1 MLLRRAHSRWVLVGL
16 IGLAACADDGA
27 PLQGDDGSSSGAS
40 SADSGSAS
48 ASDSASTASATTA
61 DDADGSGGSS
71 GASSADSG
79 ESSAG
84 EASSSGGTT
93 GCPPPPACD
102 AAPPNPGPLVAWQ
115 DLQSIAVVASG
126 GPNHRGRD
134 MIYNPGD
141 AQWVLAKFAYGLT
154 DWDLEGERI
163 DLYLLRDCAGQ
174 WESLGSIDTTYE
186 ADPHAT
192 VEGVEDTGGRVYFQ
206 LPAESILGPGRH
218 RVHMVVRGDAT
229 TAEAFIEILEPA
241 TPIFVADIDGTLT
254 TYETEE
260 FVALLTGALPD
271 VNPNAPEALWALADH
286 GYHPVY
292 LTARPEFLGARTL
305 EFVQQRGL
313 PPGIIHTTLSAT
325 GALGSAAE
333 TYKTDE
339 LAVLAD
345 RGLVPG
351 YVFGNTSSD
360 AAAYDN
366 AGIMPLDHRIFFQYD
381 DDFGGRRI
389 EDYGELVDEF
399 TQLDDVCE

>member
-1 MLLRRAHSRWVLVGL
+1 MCRRRRAARSRRR
-16 IGLAACADDGA
+16 
-27 PLQGDDGSSSGAS
+27 PGSSSVGTLDDS
-40 SADSGSAS
+40 GSGSAS
-48 ASDSASTASATTA
+48 VGTMSATTA
-61 DDADGSGGSS
+61 DDADGSAGSS
-71 GASSADSG
+71 GPSSADSG
-79 ESSAG
+79 ESGSG
-84 EASSSGGTT
+84 EASSSGGAV

-102 AAPPNPGPLVAWQ
+102 ATPPNPGPLVSWQ
-115 DLQSIAVVASG
+115 DLQSFAVVASG
-126 GPNHRGRD
+126 APNHRGRD

-174 WESLGSIDTTYE
+174 WESLGSVDTTYE
-186 ADPHAT
+186 SDPHAT

-206 LPAESILGPGRH
+206 LPAEAILGPGRH

-229 TAEAFIEILEPA
+229 TAEAFIEILEPD
-241 TPIFVADIDGTLT
+241 TPTFVADIDGTLT

-271 VNPNAPEALWALADH
+271 VNPNAPEALWALVEH

-325 GALGSAAE
+325 GALGSAAQ

-339 LAVLAD
+339 LAALAE
-345 RGLVPG
+345 RGLVPS

-399 TQLDDVCE
+399 TQLDDVCG